1 MADNIFIY
9 NEVYG
14 IMITNQVYGR
24 ELSLLG
30 FGTMRLPVKEDG
42 SIDEEAVFEMVRYA
56 VEHGVNYYDTAY
68 PCHQGN
74 AETVIGKA
82 LKQFP
87 RESYCLVTEYPGHQ
101 IAGGCHPEEIFEEQL
116 TKCGVDYF
124 VSEKRQ
130 GRIKHLG
137 FSCHGNTS
145 LLREFLNKYGDKME
159 FCQIQLNYLDWT
171 LQDGKGKYKLLT
183 ERNIPIWVMK
193 PVREGMLAAFD
204 KEYEDELRK
213 LRLEASIASWAF
225 RWLQDLPNV
234 KMILDGM
241 GNMEQLVDDIHTF
254 ERKMPLRGK
263 EEELLMKYA
272 IHQ

>member
-1 MADNIFIY
+1 
-9 NEVYG
+9 
-14 IMITNQVYGR
+14 
-24 ELSLLG
+24 
-30 FGTMRLPVKEDG
+30 
-42 SIDEEAVFEMVRYA
+42 
-56 VEHGVNYYDTAY
+56 
-68 PCHQGN
+68 
-74 AETVIGKA
+74 
-82 LKQFP
+82 
-87 RESYCLVTEYPGHQ
+87 
-101 IAGGCHPEEIFEEQL
+101 
-116 TKCGVDYF
+116 
-124 VSEKRQ
+124 
-130 GRIKHLG
+130 
-137 FSCHGNTS
+137 
-145 LLREFLNKYGDKME
+145 ME

-213 LRLEASIASWAF
+213 LRLE
-225 RWLQDLPNV
+225 DLPNV